1 MNYIQHGSVLLSEFK
16 EEASRVCLPR
26 DVRVKNPSL
35 LVLPVNSFETHKK
48 DLARWSQLN
57 TLDKNEQAPLV
68 VHMLDGDPS
77 GIKEKFDENV
87 QHEDLG
93 SEEGVTKLIEFL
105 KSIYDKD
112 SLSDG
117 FKKYIFYSKFS
128 RSSGKSI
135 QDFLQ
140 EWTTA

>member
-26 DVRVKNPSL
+26 DVRVKNPSPP
-35 LVLPVNSFETHKK
+35 VLPANSFETHKK
-48 DLARWSQLN
+48 DLA

-87 QHEDLG
+87 
-93 SEEGVTKLIEFL
+93 
-105 KSIYDKD
+105 
-112 SLSDG
+112 
-117 FKKYIFYSKFS
+117 
-128 RSSGKSI
+128 
-135 QDFLQ
+135 
-140 EWTTA
+140 